1 MIENRQ
7 ARTEQVYPE
16 GESIAEVRILKI
28 VKNKVILIDA
38 ENKETVLTLVAEAA
52 GALTSSSGTAGLEKS
67 PAKPAPPTVIT
78 INPAEAGGPAFNSA
92 YTVSLS
98 EITQNVSASEELKQ
112 VRIAP
117 VVNGGKVAG
126 YQVNNLPA
134 NSIAFRYGLRNGD
147 VVSRVNGIQLENMSR
162 LAFIYSTI
170 RPGSPVSVE
179 ILRKGQPV
187 TLNFNVTP

>member
-1 MIENRQ
+1 M
-7 ARTEQVYPE
+7 
-16 GESIAEVRILKI
+16 
-28 VKNKVILIDA
+28 
-38 ENKETVLTLVAEAA
+38 
-52 GALTSSSGTAGLEKS
+52 
-67 PAKPAPPTVIT
+67 IT